1 MKTGCFQA
9 KPYFIP
15 ALDPEFRPAILEL
28 KAFSKAVAET
38 GQAVP
43 LKIALERNNGY
54 ISTFELQVFAP
65 ESANFVAN
73 FFYVERVVKTLLW
86 QKGGW
91 KLTIGGPGAIGEH
104 IRQVYSPNGARRFD
118 AEFMER
124 VYEQPF
130 TVEVTQYQFVPET
143 VESAKPAGR
152 HLNGCRIGFDA
163 GGSDRK
169 VSAVMDGQ
177 TVYSEEVIWHPK
189 TQADPDYHYQEILT
203 AMKTAASHL
212 PKIDAIG
219 VSAAGVYVNNRT
231 MVASLFIKV
240 PPDLFA
246 LKVKDIFPRIQKEM
260 GGIPLEVAN
269 DGDVTALA
277 GAMDLNDT
285 KVLGIAMGTSEAGGY
300 IDGDGNITGWLN
312 EVAFIPVDFN
322 PQAMVD
328 EWSGDYGCGVKYFSQ
343 DAVIKL
349 AQSAGIEFE
358 TSMSPAEK
366 LKLVQELLGKGDIR
380 ARQIFE
386 SIGYYLGYALGYY
399 AMFYD
404 IRHVLILGRVS
415 SGEGGDIILQKAR
428 QVIDH
433 EIPELAAV
441 LKLHLPDESNRRVG
455 QSIAAASLPDIS

>member
-1 MKTGCFQA
+1 MT
-9 KPYFIP
+9 PRYW
-15 ALDPEFRPAILEL
+15 
-28 KAFSKAVAET
+28 V
-38 GQAVP
+38 
-43 LKIALERNNGY
+43 
-54 ISTFELQVFAP
+54 
-65 ESANFVAN
+65 
-73 FFYVERVVKTLLW
+73 
-86 QKGGW
+86 
-91 KLTIGGPGAIGEH
+91 
-104 IRQVYSPNGARRFD
+104 
-118 AEFMER
+118 
-124 VYEQPF
+124 
-130 TVEVTQYQFVPET
+130 
-143 VESAKPAGR
+143 
-152 HLNGCRIGFDA
+152 
-163 GGSDRK
+163 
-169 VSAVMDGQ
+169 
-177 TVYSEEVIWHPK
+177 
-189 TQADPDYHYQEILT
+189 
-203 AMKTAASHL
+203 L
-212 PKIDAIG
+212 PC
-219 VSAAGVYVNNRT
+219 
-231 MVASLFIKV
+231 
-240 PPDLFA
+240 
-246 LKVKDIFPRIQKEM
+246 
-260 GGIPLEVAN
+260 
-269 DGDVTALA
+269 
-277 GAMDLNDT
+277 
-285 KVLGIAMGTSEAGGY
+285 TSEAGGY

-358 TSMSPAEK
+358 TSVSPAEK
-366 LKLVQELLGKGDIR
+366 LKLVQELLSKGDIR